1 MAFKRPKKKEKNK
14 KIDRDKLFKKLIEDL
29 KKRKLGPFGKKTPE
43 MKPMPYKPGKGRMP
57 KMKPMPYKPGKDKE
71 KMKPVPLAKGGF
83 PDLSGDGKVTKKD
96 ILMGRGVIKK
106 RKGGKVTGKS
116 IGPAGASIVSDDGK
130 RIKKSKKKKKGFL
143 GIAID
148 IIRPKTIS
156 AADGGEINGLKKMG
170 MKKGGLAGRLAQ
182 RGYGKARK

>member
-1 MAFKRPKKKEKNK
+1 MAKKK
-14 KIDRDKLFKKLIEDL
+14 
-29 KKRKLGPFGKKTPE
+29 
-43 MKPMPYKPGKGRMP
+43 
-57 KMKPMPYKPGKDKE
+57 
-71 KMKPVPLAKGGF
+71 F

-106 RKGGKVTGKS
+106 KRGGPVDS
-116 IGPAGASIVSDDGK
+116 P
-130 RIKKSKKKKKGFL
+130 KKKKKKKGFL

-156 AADGGEINGLKKMG
+156 AA
-170 MKKGGLAGRLAQ
+170 KGGLAGRLAQ